1 VLGQKATK
9 EEVIKM
15 IEDADRGNKGCL
27 DFHDFLEM
35 VGNPKQQPQN
45 EEENLISKFLTEETL
60 LLIV

>member
-27 DFHDFLEM
+27 DFTDFVEM
-35 VGNPKQQPQN
+35 VGNPKQQTQN
-45 EEENLISKFLTEETL
+45 EEENLISKFLTGEIIL
-60 LLIV
+60 LNA